1 MKIGVLAS
9 YPDTRRDIC
18 DLLNLLSQ
26 EHNLVLYAR
35 DFEAKKFSLL
45 LTAATVIT
53 VTPSIGFTRFFKIL
67 WQFVYLVLG
76 QIPVSR
82 YNYYMTEHIKL
93 LNSGYKKG
101 PKFIQ
106 STLLSLSKITP
117 KIISYDQYLNGL
129 LWFKTTIKI
138 EPDIDVF
145 LCFTEISNDEI
156 FSKILKQN
164 KPVWTYVYSW
174 DHPCKMKTFSKRT
187 NYLVWNEGLKNDLI
201 NLQNIHADQ
210 IQVWGATQFTYIE
223 NFLHCKPSESQ
234 NLPYHF
240 SYIYLGCAT
249 GYDKLARQEVKY
261 CVQIAKQLNEILPDW
276 KLVFRPYPFQNNQK
290 IYQPLLDLPNVVFDK
305 SISINDKLSAIQH
318 ARAFFHF
325 GTTMG
330 YEAGYFD
337 TPSFL
342 IDLVNQ
348 KTDKLIYGFIHQY
361 QNDKYLN
368 AGPDSLVIKDWTE
381 LEEIIKNLSN
391 QKTYR
396 YSNTKTRASTRLHT
410 LPTLAEKLIK
420 LISLNNNHKITA

>member
-1 MKIGVLAS
+1 MKIGILAS

-26 EHNLVLYAR
+26 EHDLILYAR
-35 DFEAKKFSLL
+35 DFETEKFKLL
-45 LTAATVIT
+45 LTATIIIPVAPFT
-53 VTPSIGFTRFFKIL
+53 GFTRFFQIL

-93 LNSGYKKG
+93 LNSGYKKR

-106 STLLSLSKITP
+106 STLLSISKITP
-117 KIISYDQYLNGL
+117 KIISYDQYLNVL
-129 LWFKTTIKI
+129 SWFKTTIEI
-138 EPDIDVF
+138 QPDIDVF
-145 LCFTEISNDEI
+145 LCFTEISNDGV
-156 FSKILKQN
+156 FSKILRQN

-201 NLQNIHADQ
+201 HLQNINADQ
-210 IQVWGATQFTYIE
+210 IQVWGVTQFTYIE
-223 NFLHCKPSESQ
+223 QFLHCKPSESES
-234 NLPYHF
+234 LPYPF

-249 GYDKLARQEVKY
+249 GYDQLAIQEVKY
-261 CVQIAKQLNEILPDW
+261 CVQIAKKLNEILPDW
-276 KLVFRPYPFQNNQK
+276 KLVLRPYPFQNNHK
-290 IYQPLLDLPNVVFDK
+290 IYQPLLDSPNVVFDK

-318 ARAFFHF
+318 AKAFFHF

-348 KTDKLIYGFIHQY
+348 TTDKLLYGFIHQY
-361 QNDKYLN
+361 QNDRYLN
-368 AGPDSLVIKDWTE
+368 TGPDSLVIKDWAA
-381 LEEIIKNLSN
+381 LVEIATNLSH
-391 QKTYR
+391 QKTYL
-396 YSNTKTRASTRLHT
+396 YSNTKTRAFTQLHT
-410 LPTLAEKLIK
+410 LPNLAEKLTK
-420 LISLNNNHKITA
+420 LISSNNN

>member
-26 EHNLVLYAR
+26 EHDLVLYAR
-35 DFEAKKFSLL
+35 DFEAKKFNLL
-45 LTAATVIT
+45 LTATIIIP
-53 VTPSIGFTRFFKIL
+53 VTPFAGFTRFLQIL

-106 STLLSLSKITP
+106 STLLSISKITP
-117 KIISYDQYLNGL
+117 KIISYDQYLNVL
-129 LWFKTTIKI
+129 SWFKTTIEI
-138 EPDIDVF
+138 QPDIDVF
-145 LCFTEISNDEI
+145 LCFTEISNDGV
-156 FSKILKQN
+156 FSKILRQN

-201 NLQNIHADQ
+201 HLQNINADQ
-210 IQVWGATQFTYIE
+210 IWVWGVTQFTYIE
-223 NFLHCKPSESQ
+223 QFLHCKPSESE
-234 NLPYHF
+234 NLSYPF

-249 GYDKLARQEVKY
+249 GYDQLAKQEVKY

-276 KLVFRPYPFQNNQK
+276 KLVLRPYPFQNNQK
-290 IYQPLLDLPNVVFDK
+290 IYQSLLASPNVVLDK
-305 SISINDKLSAIQH
+305 NISINDKLSAIQH

-342 IDLVNQ
+342 IDLVN
-348 KTDKLIYGFIHQY
+348 KTTDKLLYGFIHQY

-368 AGPDSLVIKDWTE
+368 TGPDSLVIKDWAA
-381 LEEIIKNLSN
+381 LVEIATNLSH
-391 QKTYR
+391 QKTYL
-396 YSNTKTRASTRLHT
+396 YSNTKTRASTPLHT
-410 LPTLAEKLIK
+410 LPNLAEKLTK
-420 LISLNNNHKITA
+420 LISSNNNYKITA